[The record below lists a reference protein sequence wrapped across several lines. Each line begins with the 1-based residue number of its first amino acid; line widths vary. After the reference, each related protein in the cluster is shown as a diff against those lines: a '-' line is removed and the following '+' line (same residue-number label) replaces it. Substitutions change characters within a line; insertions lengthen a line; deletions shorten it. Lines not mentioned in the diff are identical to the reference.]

1 MQQGSE
7 FQALQKAHQLY
18 KSGQVVEAIDIL
30 KHLIETK
37 PEVYQAWVLLSKYLF
52 QVGYYEEAFLVSDRS
67 EEFDPLMADFAH
79 IQQAVQQNA
88 FAEVEKIAL
97 AMLEKQPGH
106 PKALFSL
113 AHIASLTPTSE
124 QAIKILTAG
133 LDYNPANVS
142 LRQMLIETYDNNGQ
156 YQKAIDECKY
166 FTEVNTSFDAH
177 WFYVSLLHKHG
188 QYEDVLIASQKA
200 RELVKDNKL
209 ILSQID
215 LIRGEAKRILGDR
228 KASESLLRKSLE
240 NNNENAGAWWALAD
254 LKNYQF
260 TDSDRENLTTITN
273 NAQLDERSKSLATFA
288 LAKAAEQSEIP
299 DEIMA
304 LYQQAN
310 NLHQTPYDPAMVEND
325 FNNLIAAYSAE
336 SLLTQSNAEDQSKI
350 PVFIVG
356 LPRSGS
362 TLVEQ
367 ILASHS
373 KVEGT
378 VEQPTIASVEKQAR
392 SLCFKN
398 HKQLLNDCLDKITPE
413 ELAELGAAYIDN
425 GALYREF
432 ETEFFTDKNP
442 FNFRNVGLIHK
453 ILPQAKIIDVRRN
466 PLDCGF
472 SLYKQYFSS
481 GVDFSYDLAHIGEF
495 YNAYLRLMNHWNETL
510 PDRVYT
516 LQYEDLIA
524 EPEQQVTAL
533 LAHLGLEFEPGCLE
547 FYQTDRPI
555 RTASSEQVREPINSK
570 GVGAWRAYEQH
581 LQPLKDALGEQ
592 TLAEFKQYL

>member
-325 FNNLIAAYSAE
+325 FNNLIAAYSC
-336 SLLTQSNAEDQSKI
+336 LLYTSD
-350 PVFIVG
+350 
-356 LPRSGS
+356 
-362 TLVEQ
+362 
-367 ILASHS
+367 
-373 KVEGT
+373 
-378 VEQPTIASVEKQAR
+378 
-392 SLCFKN
+392 
-398 HKQLLNDCLDKITPE
+398 
-413 ELAELGAAYIDN
+413 AAD
-425 GALYREF
+425 
-432 ETEFFTDKNP
+432 D
-442 FNFRNVGLIHK
+442 
-453 ILPQAKIIDVRRN
+453 
-466 PLDCGF
+466 
-472 SLYKQYFSS
+472 
-481 GVDFSYDLAHIGEF
+481 
-495 YNAYLRLMNHWNETL
+495 
-510 PDRVYT
+510 
-516 LQYEDLIA
+516 
-524 EPEQQVTAL
+524 
-533 LAHLGLEFEPGCLE
+533 
-547 FYQTDRPI
+547 
-555 RTASSEQVREPINSK
+555 
-570 GVGAWRAYEQH
+570 
-581 LQPLKDALGEQ
+581 
-592 TLAEFKQYL
+592 